1 MLAISRSIIVG
12 LVIWSSLEGRAE
24 PSRPASLKWI
34 DLESRQTLFT
44 GDDIMR
50 FDWDEQ
56 LFELHRDAAI
66 NLMMLP
72 PALQREFVVLDG
84 NDNEIFRG
92 NIVSSL
98 SSATYK
104 GPTIVVD
111 PTPGFPQPPLYS
123 LSSGYP
129 REQGKARLGA
139 QFRAALN
146 SAGVLADIDRNQL
159 LPPIETRLIEW
170 CAPARG
176 LKIAATLFPE
186 TFRVGRDARLLLR
199 IYKDP
204 QFDLRPERLE
214 LVISLNLGAKGEL
227 ITHLTDVPV
236 ANLDRQNSVFEWSG
250 KPWLH
255 DLSGESLEE
264 DLTKD
269 PAVLQIE
276 LRALN
281 DTSPGP
287 RIIEKWVL
295 PPQKIRIL
303 PKEVVPK

>member
-1 MLAISRSIIVG
+1 MLAISRSIVVG
-12 LVIWSSLEGRAE
+12 LVMWYSLEGRTE
-24 PSRPASLKWI
+24 PFGSTGLKWI
-34 DLESRQTLFT
+34 DLESRRTLFT
-44 GDDIMR
+44 GNDIAR
-50 FDWDEQ
+50 FDWEEQ

-72 PALQREFVVLDG
+72 PALHREFVLLDG
-84 NDNEIFRG
+84 NDEIFRG
-92 NIVSSL
+92 NIVSSF

-129 REQGKARLGA
+129 REHGKTRFGT
-139 QFRAALN
+139 QFRAAL
-146 SAGVLADIDRNQL
+146 SAAGVLADIDRNQL
-159 LPPIETRLIEW
+159 PPPIETRLIEW
-170 CAPARG
+170 CAPIHG

-204 QFDLRPERLE
+204 QSDLRPERLE
-214 LVISLNLGAKGEL
+214 LVISLTPAAKGEL
-227 ITHLTDVPV
+227 LTHVTDVPV
-236 ANLDRQNSVFEWSG
+236 AILDQQNSVFAWRG
-250 KPWLH
+250 RPWLN
-255 DLSGESLEE
+255 DLSDESIEE
-264 DLTKD
+264 GLTKD
-269 PAVLQIE
+269 PATLQIE

-281 DTSPGP
+281 DTSTGP
-287 RIIEKWVL
+287 RIVEKWIL

-303 PKEVVPK
+303 PKKVAPK